1 MSFVLRVGLL
11 FLNLLIAFGYV
22 LLVVSVGVRLVM
34 TPLFLFLEYHRIG
47 FPLDIYGFSVS
58 DRMFYSSQVLTYLL
72 KNGSDDYLTGLSFD
86 SNGSL
91 FNDREVVHMIDVN
104 LLSKFFFGVV
114 FILVILLIGSI
125 MLSASFMTMRI
136 LVHKSLQ
143 LGSYITL
150 GLILF
155 VVTSAIVS
163 WETFFSGFH
172 KLFFT
177 ENTWIFEYSD
187 SLIRLF
193 PEQFWFDAAIL
204 VGAIAAL
211 LALSTLWIILRLP
224 YWSSKPHKLY

>member
-1 MSFVLRVGLL
+1 VNIVSRIGRFFLR
-11 FLNLLIAFGYV
+11 LLISFGYV
-22 LLVVSVGVRLVM
+22 LLVISVGVRLVM

-47 FPLDIYGFSVS
+47 FPSDFYGFSVS
-58 DRMFYSSQVLTYLL
+58 DRLFYSSQVLTYLL
-72 KNGSDDYLTGLSFD
+72 ENRSDDYLTSLSFD
-86 SNGSL
+86 VGSSL
-91 FNDREVVHMIDVN
+91 FNDREIVHMIDVN
-104 LLSKFFFGVV
+104 SLSTIFFGI
-114 FILVILLIGSI
+114 ILVILILLIISI
-125 MLSASFMTMRI
+125 IRSYFSLTIRI
-136 LVHKSLQ
+136 FIRESIQ
-143 LGSYITL
+143 LGSYITI

-204 VGAIAAL
+204 VGGIAVL
-211 LALSTLWIILRLP
+211 LALFTQWIILRLP
-224 YWSSKPHKLY
+224 YWSSKPQ

>member
-1 MSFVLRVGLL
+1 MNIVSRIGWFFLR
-11 FLNLLIAFGYV
+11 LLISFGYV
-22 LLVVSVGVRLVM
+22 LLVISVGVRLVM

-47 FPLDIYGFSVS
+47 FPSDFYGFSVS
-58 DRMFYSSQVLTYLL
+58 DRLFYSSQVLTYLL
-72 KNGSDDYLTGLSFD
+72 ENRSDDYLTSLSFD
-86 SNGSL
+86 VGSSL
-91 FNDREVVHMIDVN
+91 FNDREIVHMIDVN
-104 LLSKFFFGVV
+104 SLSTIFFGI
-114 FILVILLIGSI
+114 ILVILILLIISI
-125 MLSASFMTMRI
+125 IRSYFSLTIRI
-136 LVHKSLQ
+136 FIRESIQ
-143 LGSYITL
+143 LGSYITI

-204 VGAIAAL
+204 VGGIAVL
-211 LALSTLWIILRLP
+211 LALFTQWIILRLP
-224 YWSSKPHKLY
+224 YWSSKPQ